1 MKVKSLFLVFIFVL
15 LSSCG
20 GGTKII
26 TDTSRLSV
34 NDIISNHNTANP
46 NFKTLAGRVQVA
58 YEDNKKQQ
66 SITASLRIEKDKII
80 WIKASILGI
89 TLAKVLITPERV
101 SYYESISNTYFEGDF
116 AFLSDLLGT
125 DIDFKKAQ
133 DILLGQSIFNLDASR
148 YKSEMVLDRLKLQPR
163 RQAKN
168 FIYSIFLNTDN
179 FKISAETLSQPDDKR
194 ILDVRYDD
202 YRFIEGAYYPSIIEI
217 NAYEK
222 DSKTKIRLKF
232 RKIDL
237 NVDVRFPFNIPKG
250 YEEIQFKIDE

>member
-1 MKVKSLFLVFIFVL
+1 MKVNRLTLVFIFVL
-15 LSSCG
+15 LSSCR
-20 GGTKII
+20 GTKTI
-26 TDTSRLSV
+26 TGTNSLSV
-34 NDIISNHNTANP
+34 NDIISNHNAAAP

-58 YEDNKKQQ
+58 YEDNNKQQ

-125 DIDFKKAQ
+125 EIDFKKAQ
-133 DILLGQSIFNLDASR
+133 DILLGQSIFNLNPSN
-148 YKSEMVLDRLKLQPR
+148 YKSKIMLEKFKLQPK
-163 RQAKN
+163 RQAQN
-168 FIYSIFLNTDN
+168 FIYSILINTEN
-179 FKISAETLSQPDDKR
+179 FKVSTETLSQPDDKR

-202 YRFIEGAYYPSIIEI
+202 YRLIEGGFYPSVIEI
-217 NAYEK
+217 NASEK
-222 DSKTKIRLKF
+222 ESKTKIGLKF

-237 NVDVRFPFNIPKG
+237 NVDVSFPFNIPKG
-250 YEEIQFKIDE
+250 YEEIQFK

>member
-1 MKVKSLFLVFIFVL
+1 MKLKLLFLVFIFVL
-15 LSSCG
+15 LSSCR
-20 GGTKII
+20 GTKTI
-26 TDTSRLSV
+26 TDTSNLSV
-34 NDIISNHNTANP
+34 NEIVSNHNAAAP

-125 DIDFKKAQ
+125 EIDFKKAQ
-133 DILLGQSIFNLDASR
+133 DILLGQSIFNLDSSN
-148 YKSEMVLDRLKLQPR
+148 YKSEILLDKVKLQPR
-163 RQAKN
+163 QQAQN
-168 FIYSIFLNTDN
+168 FIHSTLLNTEN
-179 FKISAETLSQPDDKR
+179 FKVSTETLSQPDDKR
-194 ILDVRYDD
+194 ILDVRYGD
-202 YRFIEGAYYPSIIEI
+202 YRLIEGGFYPSVIEI
-217 NAYEK
+217 NASEK
-222 DSKTKIRLKF
+222 DSKTKIGLKF

-237 NVDVRFPFNIPKG
+237 NVNVRYPFTIPEG
-250 YEEIQFKIDE
+250 YEEIQFK